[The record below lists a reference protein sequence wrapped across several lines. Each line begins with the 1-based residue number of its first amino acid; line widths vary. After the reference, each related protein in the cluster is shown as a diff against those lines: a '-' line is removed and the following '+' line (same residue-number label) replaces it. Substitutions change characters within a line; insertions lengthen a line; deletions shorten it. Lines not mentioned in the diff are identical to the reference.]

1 MSCLLLVFLAAC
13 QGGSSEDAQIAAKDG
28 KEETTLEEEVHLSDS
43 WQGDWF
49 TFSPP
54 AIIGQLTIYEETDE
68 GFSFIIELSNDE
80 LTPKSKDSSELIVSF
95 KSLGGYA
102 KKDGPVAVSEKKDN
116 GCVLT
121 LQKGAEGIEVKE
133 SEECADPE
141 LTVDFNHS
149 FTPAETFVID
159 EHFLASIKEG
169 KFTPDGYGIGT
180 PIRTIID
187 ELGKPDA
194 EIQRNEA
201 FYHIYSHTGYG
212 TAVGENT
219 VGLLT
224 VIQPEPLTPEDIKKL
239 MGEPEQE
246 GPNEMEG
253 LYFYYYTIDEKYE
266 LYFEFLPEEK
276 TLLRFHLR
284 ELKLM

>member
-13 QGGSSEDAQIAAKDG
+13 QGGSSEDAQVAAKEG
-28 KEETTLEEEVHLSDS
+28 KEETTLKDEVPLSDS

-49 TFSPP
+49 TSSFP
-54 AIIGQLTIYEETDE
+54 AIVGQLTIYDETDE
-68 GFSFIIELSNDE
+68 GFSFIIEVSNDE
-80 LTPKSKDSSELIVSF
+80 PTPKSEGSSELFISK
-95 KSLGGYA
+95 KSLGGGYA
-102 KKDGPVAVSEKKDN
+102 KKDGSNAVSGQDEN

-121 LQKGAEGIEVKE
+121 FQMVAEGIEVKE

-141 LTVDFNHS
+141 LSVDFNHS
-149 FTPAETFVID
+149 FTLAETFVID
-159 EHFLASIKEG
+159 EDFLASIKEG

-180 PIRTIID
+180 PIRTILND
-187 ELGKPDA
+187 LGEPNA
-194 EIQRNEA
+194 HIQRNEA
-201 FYHIYSHTGYG
+201 LYYIYSNTGYG
-212 TAVGENT
+212 TTSGENT

-224 VIQPEPLTPEDIKKL
+224 VIRPEPLTLEDIKKL

-246 GPNEMEG
+246 GLNEMEG
-253 LYFYYYTIDEKYE
+253 LYFYYYKIHEYE